1 MTYTMP
7 AEWMPHA
14 YTCIAW
20 PQKKTMVHPHTHPAV
35 CRVVADIIRAI
46 ACCEPVI
53 VIVDPEEHT
62 QWATLWGMHSTRY
75 RVHPIAIRHDD
86 AWFRDN
92 GPTFVLNEHGQLHGV
107 QWTFNAWGEKY
118 PDFANDATVATQL
131 LDHLDI
137 PRIDGRIVMEGGSFH
152 VDGEGTML
160 TTAQCLLHPK
170 RNPTL
175 SQKDIVDVLSK
186 MLGITHTI
194 WLHEGLIDDETDGHI
209 DNVACFA
216 APGRV
221 LLQVCTDPTDPQ
233 YAISQ
238 RHVHDL
244 RTAHDARGRAIETI
258 CIPQPPAVYDGNRR
272 LTLSYINFSF
282 VNGAIIVPTFGMHT
296 DEDAVRILANTFPER
311 TIHPIDGMAL
321 IREGGNVHCMT
332 QQIPYTHPLATWL

>member
-1 MTYTMP
+1 
-7 AEWMPHA
+7 
-14 YTCIAW
+14 
-20 PQKKTMVHPHTHPAV
+20 VHPHTHPDV
-35 CRVVADIIRAI
+35 CRAVAHIVRAI
-46 ACCEPVI
+46 ACYEPVI
-53 VIVDPEEHT
+53 VIVCPEEYDN
-62 QWATLWGMHSTRY
+62 WAMTWGTHQTRY
-75 RVHPIAIRHDD
+75 RIQPIAIPHDD

-92 GPTFVLNEHGQLHGV
+92 GPTFVFSAHGQLHGV
-107 QWTFNAWGEKY
+107 HWAFNGWGERY
-118 PDFANDATVATQL
+118 LDFAKDAQVAVQL
-131 LDHLDI
+131 LDHLAI

-152 VDGEGTML
+152 VDGEGTLL

-175 SQKDIVDVLSK
+175 SQENITDVLSK

-216 APGRV
+216 APGRI
-221 LLQVCTDPTDPQ
+221 LLQVCTDPTDAQ

-238 RHVHDL
+238 RHLHDL
-244 RTAHDARGRAIETI
+244 RTAHDARGRVIETI
-258 CIPQPPAVYDGNRR
+258 CIPQPPAVTEGGRR

-282 VNGAIIVPTFGMHT
+282 VNGAVIVPTFGVHT
-296 DEDAVRILANTFPER
+296 DEDALRIFAHTFPER

-332 QQIPYTHPLATWL
+332 QQIPSHPLATASWL